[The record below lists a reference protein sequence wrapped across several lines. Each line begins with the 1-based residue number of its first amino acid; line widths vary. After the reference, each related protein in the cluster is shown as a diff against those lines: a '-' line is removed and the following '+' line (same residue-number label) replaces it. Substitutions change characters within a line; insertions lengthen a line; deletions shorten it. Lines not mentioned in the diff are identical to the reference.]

1 MLVERRALSSD
12 SLSKIET
19 EVKGCPLCRLS
30 QTRKNAVA
38 GEGQISSKIMF
49 IGEAPGKNE
58 DQQGKPFV
66 GAAGKVL
73 DGLLKN
79 AGIDRSEVFITNVV
93 KCRPPFNRVPHDD
106 ERTACRPYLNRQIS
120 LINPEIICILGRT
133 AFSSLVGGKTITSN
147 RGKFIKK
154 DGRKYFLTIHPAAAI
169 YNSNLLPVL
178 QNDIVKLS
186 EEIKKGKAN
195 NHRIDGY
202 SKKSTT
208 INDKGKEFSR

>member
-1 MLVERRALSSD
+1 
-12 SLSKIET
+12 
-19 EVKGCPLCRLS
+19 
-30 QTRKNAVA
+30 
-38 GEGQISSKIMF
+38 MF

-58 DQQGKPFV
+58 DHQGKPFV

-73 DGLLKN
+73 DRLLKH

-106 ERTACRPYLNRQIS
+106 ERNACRPYLNRQIS
-120 LINPEIICILGRT
+120 LINPEIICVLGRT
-133 AFSSLVGGKTITSN
+133 AYSSLVGGKTITSN

-178 QNDIVKLS
+178 RNDIVKLS
-186 EEIKKGKAN
+186 EEIKKEKAN
-195 NHRIDGY
+195 NHRID
-202 SKKSTT
+202 SALEEV
-208 INDKGKEFSR
+208 NNP

>member
-66 GAAGKVL
+66 GAAGQVL
-73 DGLLKN
+73 DELLKH
-79 AGIDRSEVFITNVV
+79 AGIDRSQVFITNVV

-106 ERTACRPYLNRQIS
+106 ERNAFRPYLNRQIS

-133 AFSSLVGGKTITSN
+133 AYSSLVGGKTITSN

-186 EEIKKGKAN
+186 EEIKKEKAN
-195 NHRIDGY
+195 NHRI
-202 SKKSTT
+202 
-208 INDKGKEFSR
+208 

>member
-1 MLVERRALSSD
+1 LSSD

-38 GEGQISSKIMF
+38 GEGHISSKIMF

-73 DGLLKN
+73 DRLLKN
-79 AGIDRSEVFITNVV
+79 AGIDRSQVFITNVV

-106 ERTACRPYLNRQIS
+106 ERNACRPYLNRQIS

-133 AFSSLVGGKTITSN
+133 AYSSLVGGKTITSN

-186 EEIKKGKAN
+186 EEIKKEKAN
-195 NHRIDGY
+195 NHRIDFAFEEV
-202 SKKSTT
+202 
-208 INDKGKEFSR
+208 NNH